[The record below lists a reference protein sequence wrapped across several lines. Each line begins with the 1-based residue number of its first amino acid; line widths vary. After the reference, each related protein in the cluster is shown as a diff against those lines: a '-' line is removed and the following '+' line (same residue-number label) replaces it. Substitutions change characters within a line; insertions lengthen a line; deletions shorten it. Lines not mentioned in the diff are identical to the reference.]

1 MNHVTLIGYV
11 GGEVESGEKNGQ
23 AWARFSLAT
32 NEVWTGKDGEKQG
45 RTDWHQVVA
54 FNGLSKTLGRLGKGD
69 LVAVDGKLRTDTY
82 EKDGEKR
89 RSVRIMAREVKFLR
103 LKDRG
108 HEETAPPEDEMP
120 LSDDGDIPF

>member
-89 RSVRIMAREVKFLR
+89 RSVRVIARDVRFLR

-108 HEETAPPEDEMP
+108 QGEMAPPEEDMP
-120 LSDDGDIPF
+120 IPDDGDIPF